1 MNKKQEIQ
9 RLIFQEDKA
18 LRQKKYSLVLELKE
32 KRLKLE
38 LEEVRDIKGE
48 DKEGAKLKI
57 FKPLNHSEI
66 KPVAMQKVG
75 LNYIPL
81 IKGAYNVLVGRGG
94 SGKSAVALQSLLYW
108 LRDNPNKTGLA
119 FFTEDGI
126 EEIKTRAKIICKNS
140 FLDLALI
147 DRIFFICLDNDDRIK
162 WISSGKNDY
171 NIQEEYIGEIVE
183 FCKENNTEYI
193 ILDPLKRFH
202 RLSENSNDDMDVLV
216 RDCFTRLAV
225 DTNAVLLVL
234 HHSSKGVGGSRGA
247 TTITDSARIAYQI
260 GRYFK
265 TNQDGVI
272 VINEDKKGKIKLD
285 FLKDNLGLES
295 LCKIRQDDNSID
307 NPLHD
312 KLNAPVV
319 VEFESDTTAYI
330 PDI

>member
-66 KPVAMQKVG
+66 KPIAMQKVG

-126 EEIKTRAKIICKNS
+126 EEIKTRAKIICQNS
-140 FLDLALI
+140 FLDLTLI